1 MLAARR
7 WIRNR
12 YRIRE
17 RRSVFRVDCFLLERR
32 FHARSKRDGYPVAG
46 ISRNQLGLTTTTTA
60 LGNFRAGD
68 NVPLGYDRSIFFV
81 VVESL
86 TERATGGVGNTEGSK
101 GWGSSR
107 GNFELETE
115 ALARLH
121 APTCHVIMREL
132 SYRVRDLDSAS
143 PLEGRKREDAVK
155 HGANEVDR

>member
-1 MLAARR
+1 MFPLGTP
-7 WIRNR
+7 IP
-12 YRIRE
+12 
-17 RRSVFRVDCFLLERR
+17 RSIEE
-32 FHARSKRDGYPVAG
+32 RDGYPVAG
-46 ISRNQLGLTTTTTA
+46 ISRNQLGTTTTTA

-81 VVESL
+81 VVKSL

-101 GWGSSR
+101 G
-107 GNFELETE
+107 
-115 ALARLH
+115 ALAGILSSKPKLSRLH

>member
-1 MLAARR
+1 MFPLGTPVP
-7 WIRNR
+7 
-12 YRIRE
+12 
-17 RRSVFRVDCFLLERR
+17 RSIEE
-32 FHARSKRDGYPVAG
+32 RDGYPVAG

-68 NVPLGYDRSIFFV
+68 NVLLGYDRSIFFV

-86 TERATGGVGNTEGSK
+86 TERATGGVGNTEGF
-101 GWGSSR
+101 SR